1 MLALARDAGFTH
13 LRPFG
18 LPRAAGRETG
28 AFRVNLL
35 LLCSPRAPGASPH
48 PAGQPELQRG

>member
-18 LPRAAGRETG
+18 LPWAAGRETG

-35 LLCSPRAPGASPH
+35 LLCFPPSPRSFPPPGR
-48 PAGQPELQRG
+48 PA